1 MKYFLIKADPIY
13 ATAPDIRNWF
23 GVFEKRDVHVE
34 RHQKMKDRFVLKIEP
49 GKNTVFTDL
58 ISMPVLMVTEKL
70 RDVIRLYER
79 TTPFKE
85 VVLLDYSRGISKL
98 YYLPILQ
105 EIECLS
111 EKSERMPN
119 CYGIVKAV
127 LDLNKVGE
135 HSIFKIGG
143 VFDDYYVVRLDVAES
158 FLRRGAVGI
167 SLTEVAC
174 VEL

>member
-1 MKYFLIKADPIY
+1 M
-13 ATAPDIRNWF
+13 
-23 GVFEKRDVHVE
+23 
-34 RHQKMKDRFVLKIEP
+34 
-49 GKNTVFTDL
+49 
-58 ISMPVLMVTEKL
+58 
-70 RDVIRLYER
+70 
-79 TTPFKE
+79 
-85 VVLLDYSRGISKL
+85 VLLDYSRGISKL

-111 EKSERMPN
+111 EKSELMPN
-119 CYGIVKAV
+119 RYGIVKAV

-158 FLRRGAVGI
+158 FLRREAVGI

>member
-1 MKYFLIKADPIY
+1 MKYFLIKTDPIY
-13 ATAPDIRNWF
+13 ATAPDIRNWL
-23 GVFEKRDVHVE
+23 GVFEKRDVHLD
-34 RHQKMKDRFVLKIEP
+34 RHHKIKDRFLLKIEP

-70 RDVIRLYER
+70 RDVIRMYEP

-105 EIECLS
+105 EPACLS
-111 EKSERMPN
+111 EMSELTPN
-119 CYGIVKAV
+119 RYGIVKAV

-143 VFDDYYVVRLDVAES
+143 IFDDYYVVRLDVAES
-158 FLRRGAVGI
+158 FLRREAVGI
-167 SLTEVAC
+167 SLTEAAF
-174 VEL
+174 VEM